1 MSLPR
6 PPSSLAPALGSL
18 RARARSRLAAGV
30 LTVALLVAAA
40 NGQGRSVYPDDSPA
54 ASDALVRVRELH
66 EAGNAG
72 EAVRVLQ
79 GVLDTDAERLVATEQ
94 DPDVLRTIRDA
105 ARDLLLADGVLL
117 ARYVAEIEPAAASL
131 LETGEQSR
139 VERTMLLTPA
149 GLEAVL
155 RLAQRE
161 LEQARFESARMML
174 EQLAAHPSRR
184 GERGV
189 RAARLAWLLSGYLPS
204 TAPMAQ
210 LWATEAGWNAP
221 TASPARTTPARASV
235 RGRDPSQAGPE
246 PRSEG
251 SGLHPL
257 QSASFE
263 PESMADRA
271 GLDQELNLVRNTRSS
286 WIFPTVEGDRVYATD
301 GMRLWARDAFTLA
314 PLWMSSP
321 TGRSLTEMFNT
332 DEPMQIG
339 IVGARSGIE
348 DPATVTATQGL
359 VIFAGGVAFNGGR
372 AGDLRVH
379 AVDAATGAARWS
391 TDLATVERTRLGG
404 REANSTI
411 AARGNLVVD
420 GDTVVVA
427 VRLAGQLRRITTL
440 HLVGLD
446 LATGEVKW
454 TRLIGGYGTNPWGRT
469 STRPEGMAVSRGVV
483 YRCDDMGI
491 LAAVEAATGRPRW
504 VRLLPTRSS
513 FDFSMR
519 MEEEPSPHAMHVPLP
534 RGEGVFIVE
543 PRLANVPGRVIEVDR
558 ERGTIVQSRQASA
571 LAEPEYL
578 ISAGSRLVGV
588 GRSRVAFIPFDEL
601 GTGTV
606 QLSDSFAST
615 DVAGRVVAAG
625 ENAVLLPLAGS
636 VLRINAAD
644 PRSSLRRPLAVSGN
658 LVVAPRE
665 AETGEHLLV
674 ADEQGLHTYLDW
686 TTAQR
691 LLERRIKESPADAGF
706 VLTYVDLASR
716 VGRAEMVPSLADAA
730 LAIIDAAPDG
740 GETWRSRLHALLGD
754 ITARSREA
762 LAKGTSPEEPGTH
775 VAAFS
780 RPPIR
785 DLALLDE
792 VIERLTRAASEPP
805 QVATAAFERAWLR
818 TLQRRHADA
827 VEALQ
832 SIILNETVSQV
843 SVLADDQV
851 SNADAAIGATTPSPR
866 PAGELAQTRLL
877 ALLRTHGPTPYAA
890 FDAEC
895 AREATTLPADADA
908 AACERL
914 ARRYP
919 AASDAPR
926 LWARAADL
934 SLAAGD
940 HAGAKRALG
949 FAVAAAERSAWIG
962 RAGQGPLIGSLA
974 GRLVA
979 LLQHQ
984 GDVEPAYRLLTRLAA
999 DHADAAFDGPV
1010 SLGEAGPA
1018 ATPGELAARLETV
1031 MGRRTSL
1038 PQVGKACSSPPQ
1050 TIGAW
1055 EPLPTLSR
1063 RTAGASHGGIVMYDE
1078 QRSAIALWAMDVL
1091 DGRLRPVWTRKFES
1105 RPTVLRLTPQATW
1118 LFWPTPGGGVLE
1130 AVRNSGGSRE
1140 VGSVLWRTQ
1149 DTATLL
1155 GPALAD
1161 GGERFNTPTDG
1172 QVRPDDLLA
1181 LCDDSRIV
1189 VIQRRGGAAC
1199 FDGKTGSL
1207 VWSRTTDVDR
1217 VFEAELCG
1225 ETLVVAGTR
1234 LSKAE
1239 GRHVALLVACSLRDG
1254 AETSRLGVNELGDHP
1269 RWVRALDGNAAI
1281 VGAASG
1287 VVRFD
1292 TMTGRVAWAMAGEPA
1307 RSSVGAWIVGGAC
1320 LMLTGDSQ
1328 LWSLSTAD
1336 GTASRTPVDT
1346 RGRLSFPMSA
1356 RVNGRTLVISSP
1368 KGVAVIDETGRL
1380 LGVDGLEGVPA
1391 IESPEPG
1398 DTTIW
1403 AVESDPLASDEYE
1416 PSLRLFC
1423 FEHPTGRLL
1432 GVQRL
1437 RVGERPSGLWLIDDA
1452 IIMPCGTTTLVMPA
1466 PR

>member
-1 MSLPR
+1 MVV
-6 PPSSLAPALGSL
+6 
-18 RARARSRLAAGV
+18 LAAMV
-30 LTVALLVAAA
+30 LATQAR
-40 NGQGRSVYPDDSPA
+40 GQGRSVYPDDSPA
-54 ASDALVRVRELH
+54 ATDALVRVRELH

-79 GVLDTDAERLVATEQ
+79 DVLDSDAERLVARGD

-105 ARDLLLADGVLL
+105 ARDLLLADASLL
-117 ARYVAEIEPAAASL
+117 ARYVAEIQPAAATL
-131 LETGEQSR
+131 LEAGEAGR

-149 GLEAVL
+149 GFEAVL

-161 LEQARFESARMML
+161 LEAARFESSRMML
-174 EQLAAHPSRR
+174 EQLATHPSRR
-184 GERGV
+184 GDEGR
-189 RAARLAWLLSGYLPS
+189 RAARLAWLLSSYLPS
-204 TAPMAQ
+204 ASPLAEA
-210 LWATEAGWNAP
+210 WAKETGWSPA
-221 TASPARTTPARASV
+221 ASPPARTTPPRAMI
-235 RGRDPSQAGPE
+235 RGRDPVQGGPE
-246 PRSEG
+246 PRSAG
-251 SGLHPL
+251 SGLNPL

-263 PESMADRA
+263 PESMEDRA
-271 GLDQELNLVRNTRSS
+271 GLDQELNLTRHTRSS

-314 PLWMSSP
+314 PLWMNSP

-348 DPATVTATQGL
+348 DPATVTAAQGL

-379 AVDAATGAARWS
+379 AVDAATGVTRWS

-411 AARGNLVVD
+411 AARGNIVVD

-427 VRLAGQLRRITTL
+427 VRLAGQLRRITSL
-440 HLVGLD
+440 HLVGID
-446 LATGEVKW
+446 LHTGEVKW
-454 TRLIGGYGTNPWGRT
+454 TRLLGGYGTNPWGRT
-469 STRPEGMAVSRGVV
+469 ASRPEGLAVSRGVV

-519 MEEEPSPHAMHVPLP
+519 MEEEPAPHAMHVPLV

-543 PRLANVPGRVIEVDR
+543 PRLPNSAGRVIEVDR
-558 ERGTIVQSRQASA
+558 DRGTVVQSRQAGA

-578 ISAGSRLVGV
+578 IAAGSRLAAV
-588 GRSRVAFIPFDEL
+588 GRSRIAFVPFEEL
-601 GTGTV
+601 GSGTV

-615 DVAGRVVAAG
+615 DVTGRVVAAG
-625 ENAVLLPLAGS
+625 DNAVLLPMNGS
-636 VLRINAAD
+636 VVRVNAAD

-658 LVVAPRE
+658 LVVTPHE
-665 AETGEHLLV
+665 ADSGEHLLV

-686 TTAQR
+686 STAQR
-691 LLERRIKESPADAGF
+691 LLERRIKESPGDAGF
-706 VLTYVDLASR
+706 VLTYIDLASR
-716 VGRAEMVPSLADAA
+716 VGRAEMVPALADGA
-730 LAIIDAAPDG
+730 LAIIDATPEG
-740 GETWRSRLHALLGD
+740 GEAWRSRLHALLGD

-762 LAKGTSPEEPGTH
+762 FAKGTSPEEPGTRA
-775 VAAFS
+775 AAFS

-792 VIERLTRAASEPP
+792 VIERLTRSASEPS

-818 TLQRRHADA
+818 TVQRRHADA

-832 SIILNETVSQV
+832 SIILNEAVSQV
-843 SVLADDQV
+843 SVLADDQTAGV
-851 SNADAAIGATTPSPR
+851 EAGPWPATPSPR
-866 PAGELAQTRLL
+866 AAGELAQTRLL
-877 ALLRTHGPTPYAA
+877 ALLRAHGPTPYAA

-895 AREATTLPADADA
+895 TREAATLQADADA
-908 AACERL
+908 ATCERL

-919 AASDAPR
+919 AATDAPR
-926 LWARAADL
+926 LWARAAEL
-934 SLAAGD
+934 SMKAGD
-940 HAGAKRALG
+940 QPGARRALG

-962 RAGQGPLIGSLA
+962 RTGQGPLIGSLA
-974 GRLVA
+974 GRLMGV
-979 LLQHQ
+979 LQHQ
-984 GDVEPAYRLLTRLAA
+984 GDHEPAYRLLTRLAA
-999 DHADAAFDGPV
+999 DHPEAAFDAPV
-1010 SLGEAGPA
+1010 SLGEAGPSRTPA
-1018 ATPGELAARLETV
+1018 DLATRLESV

-1038 PQVGKACSSPPQ
+1038 PQVGKTCQSPPQ
-1050 TIGAW
+1050 VIGPW

-1063 RTAGASHGGIVMYDE
+1063 RAPGASHGGIVMYDD
-1078 QRSAIALWAMDVL
+1078 QRSAIALWAVDVL
-1091 DGRLRPVWTRKFES
+1091 DGRLRQVWTRKFES

-1118 LFWPTPGGGVLE
+1118 LFWPTPGGGLLE
-1130 AVRNSGGSRE
+1130 AVRNSGGASE

-1155 GPALAD
+1155 GPATAD
-1161 GGERFNTPTDG
+1161 DGERFNTPTDG

-1181 LCDDSRIV
+1181 LCDDARIV

-1199 FDGKTGSL
+1199 FDGRTGTL
-1207 VWSRTTDVDR
+1207 AWARRTDVDR

-1254 AETSRLGVNELGDHP
+1254 SEASRLGVNELGDHP
-1269 RWVRALDGNAAI
+1269 RWVRSAGGNAAI

-1287 VVRFD
+1287 VLRFE
-1292 TMTGRVAWAMAGEPA
+1292 TTTGRVGWAAAGEPA
-1307 RSSVGAWIVGGAC
+1307 RSSVGAWIVGDAC
-1320 LMLTGDSQ
+1320 MMLTGDSQ

-1356 RVNGRTLVISSP
+1356 RVNGRTLVITSP
-1368 KGVAVIDETGRL
+1368 KGVAVIDDTGRL
-1380 LGVDGLEGVPA
+1380 VGIDGLDGVPS
-1391 IESPEPG
+1391 IETPEPG
-1398 DTTIW
+1398 AASIW
-1403 AVESDPLASDEYE
+1403 AVESDPLASDEHE

-1452 IIMPCGTTTLVMPA
+1452 IIMPCGATTLVMPA

>member
-1 MSLPR
+1 MSWHK
-6 PPSSLAPALGSL
+6 PPTSPVPASRSPWARTTL
-18 RARARSRLAAGV
+18 RVVA
-30 LTVALLVAAA
+30 ALLVAAVA
-40 NGQGRSVYPDDSPA
+40 TAQSHGQGRSVYPDDSPA
-54 ASDALVRVRELH
+54 AADALVRVRELH

-79 GVLDTDAERLVATEQ
+79 GVLDADAERLVAGGP
-94 DPDVLRTIRDA
+94 DPDVLRTVRDA
-105 ARDLLLADGVLL
+105 ARDLLLTDASLL
-117 ARYVAEIEPAAASL
+117 ARYVAEIQPAAAAM
-131 LETGEQSR
+131 LETGEANR

-149 GLEAVL
+149 GFEAVL

-161 LEQARFESARMML
+161 LEAARFDSSRMML
-174 EQLAAHPSRR
+174 EQLATHPSRR
-184 GERGV
+184 GDDGR
-189 RAARLAWLLSGYLPS
+189 RAAQLAWLLSGYLP
-204 TAPMAQ
+204 AAVPMA
-210 LWATEAGWNAP
+210 EAWSKDSGW
-221 TASPARTTPARASV
+221 SPAAGLPDRTTPPRALV
-235 RGRDPSQAGPE
+235 RGRDPVQGGPE

-263 PESMADRA
+263 PESMEDRA
-271 GLDQELNLVRNTRSS
+271 GLDQELNLSRHSRSS
-286 WIFPTVEGDRVYATD
+286 WIFPTVESDRVYATD
-301 GMRLWARDAFTLA
+301 GLRLWARDAFTLA
-314 PLWMSSP
+314 PLWMNSP
-321 TGRSLTEMFNT
+321 TGRSLTEMFNS

-348 DPATVTATQGL
+348 DPATVTAAQGL

-379 AVDAATGAARWS
+379 AIDGATGATRWS

-411 AARGNLVVD
+411 AARGNIVVD

-427 VRLAGQLRRITTL
+427 VRLAGQLRRITSL

-446 LATGEVKW
+446 LHTGEVKW
-454 TRLIGGYGTNPWGRT
+454 TRLLGGYGTNPWGRT
-469 STRPEGMAVSRGVV
+469 ASRPEGLAVSRGVV

-519 MEEEPSPHAMHVPLP
+519 MEEEPAPHAMHVPIV
-534 RGEGVFIVE
+534 RGERVFVVE
-543 PRLANVPGRVIEVDR
+543 PRLPNSTGRVIEVDR
-558 ERGTIVQSRQASA
+558 ERGTIVHSRQAGA

-578 ISAGSRLVGV
+578 LAAGSRLAAV
-588 GRSRVAFIPFDEL
+588 GRSRIAFVPFDQF
-601 GTGTV
+601 GDGTV
-606 QLSDSFAST
+606 HLSDSFAST
-615 DVAGRVVAAG
+615 EVTGRVVAGG
-625 ENAVLLPLAGS
+625 ENAVLVPMNGS

-665 AETGEHLLV
+665 GDAGEHLIV

-686 TTAQR
+686 STARR

-706 VLTYVDLASR
+706 VLTYLDLASR

-730 LAIIDAAPDG
+730 LAIIDATPQGSDA
-740 GETWRSRLHALLGD
+740 WRTRLHSLLGD

-762 LAKGTSPEEPGTH
+762 IASGTTPDEPGTH

-785 DLALLDE
+785 DLVLLDE
-792 VIERLTRAASEPP
+792 VIERLTRAASDPS

-827 VEALQ
+827 VESLQ
-832 SIILNETVSQV
+832 SIILNDAVSQV
-843 SVLADDQV
+843 SVLADDR
-851 SNADAAIGATTPSPR
+851 AIGGDGGRGATPSPR
-866 PAGELAQTRLL
+866 AAGELAQHRLL
-877 ALLRTHGPTPYAA
+877 SLLRAHGPASYAA

-895 AREATTLPADADA
+895 AREAAMLPADADA
-908 AACERL
+908 ASCERL

-919 AASDAPR
+919 AATDAPR
-926 LWARAADL
+926 LWARAADV
-934 SLAAGD
+934 SVKAGD
-940 HAGAKRALG
+940 TTGARRALG

-962 RAGQGPLIGSLA
+962 RSGQGPLIGSLA
-974 GRLVA
+974 GRLMT

-984 GDVEPAYRLLTRLAA
+984 GDLEPAYRLLTRLAA
-999 DHADAAFDGPV
+999 DHPDASFDAPA

-1018 ATPGELAARLETV
+1018 TTPADLATRLEAV
-1031 MGRRTSL
+1031 LGRRTSL
-1038 PQVGKACSSPPQ
+1038 PQVGKACQSPPQ
-1050 TIGAW
+1050 AIGAW

-1063 RTAGASHGGIVMYDE
+1063 RAPGASHGGIVMYDD
-1078 QRSAIALWAMDVL
+1078 QRSAISLWAMDVL
-1091 DGRLRPVWTRKFES
+1091 DGRLRQVWTRTFES

-1130 AVRNSGGSRE
+1130 AVRNAGGAKE

-1155 GPALAD
+1155 GPPAAGD
-1161 GGERFNTPTDG
+1161 GERFNTPTDG

-1181 LCDDSRIV
+1181 LCDDARIV
-1189 VIQRRGGAAC
+1189 VIQRRGGVAC
-1199 FDGKTGSL
+1199 FDGRTGSL
-1207 VWSRTTDVDR
+1207 AWSRRTDVDR

-1239 GRHVALLVACSLRDG
+1239 GRHVALLVASSLRDG
-1254 AETSRLGVNELGDHP
+1254 SETARLGVNELGDHP
-1269 RWVRALDGNAAI
+1269 RWVRSAGGNAAI

-1287 VVRFD
+1287 VLRFE
-1292 TMTGRVAWAMAGEPA
+1292 TTTGRVAWAAAGEPA
-1307 RSSVGAWIVGGAC
+1307 RSSVGAWIVGNAC
-1320 LMLTGDSQ
+1320 MMLTGDSQ

-1336 GTASRTPVDT
+1336 GTTSRTPVDT

-1356 RVNGRTLVISSP
+1356 RVNDRTLVITSP
-1368 KGVAVIDETGRL
+1368 KGVAIIDETGRL
-1380 LGVDGLEGVPA
+1380 LGVDGLDGVPS
-1391 IESPEPG
+1391 IETPEPG
-1398 DTTIW
+1398 DRAIW
-1403 AVESDPLASDEYE
+1403 AVESDPLASDEHD

-1466 PR
+1466 SR